1 VTPER
6 SVSAGDFD
14 LPLPEGWSDR
24 TAVTLAGPSSV
35 DGYVPNVVVTR
46 EALCSNLGLGGFA
59 EGHLRL
65 LREHAEEVSVLSTEE
80 AQLGRTRALVRTVRF
95 RIGDAP
101 ALVQLQAFVVGS
113 GMGYAL
119 VGTTGENGF
128 ADAEPAFRTIF
139 DGFRL
144 HAAPE
149 PPEPAGAVDDVE
161 PSQALVGS

>member
-1 VTPER
+1 VS
-6 SVSAGDFD
+6 SVSAGDFE
-14 LPLPEGWSDR
+14 LPLPDGWSDR
-24 TAVTLAGPSSV
+24 TAVTLAGPASV

-80 AQLGRTRALVRTVRF
+80 TQLGRTRALVRTVRF
-95 RIGDAP
+95 RVGDAP

-119 VGTTGENGF
+119 VGTTGEAAF
-128 ADAEPAFRTIF
+128 AEAEPAFRSIF
-139 DGFRL
+139 EGFEL
-144 HAAPE
+144 AAE
-149 PPEPAGAVDDVE
+149 TVA
-161 PSQALVGS
+161 S

>member
-1 VTPER
+1 VS

-14 LPLPEGWSDR
+14 LPLPDGWSDR
-24 TAVTLAGPSSV
+24 TAVTLAGPASV

-80 AQLGRTRALVRTVRF
+80 TQLGGTRAFVRTVRF
-95 RIGDAP
+95 RVGDSP
-101 ALVQLQAFVVGS
+101 ALVQLQAFVVGN

-119 VGTTGENGF
+119 VGTTGEASF
-128 ADAEPAFRTIF
+128 ADAEPSLRTIF
-139 DGFRL
+139 EGFRL
-144 HAAPE
+144 SSDR
-149 PPEPAGAVDDVE
+149 V
-161 PSQALVGS
+161 ALA

>member
-1 VTPER
+1 M
-6 SVSAGDFD
+6 
-14 LPLPEGWSDR
+14 LPLPDGWSDR
-24 TAVTLAGPSSV
+24 TAVTLAGPASV

-119 VGTTGENGF
+119 VGTTGEDGF
-128 ADAEPAFRTIF
+128 AEAEPAFRRIF
-139 DGFRL
+139 DGFQL
-144 HAAPE
+144 SAEAAP
-149 PPEPAGAVDDVE
+149 ADRSGA
-161 PSQALVGS
+161 ALVGS